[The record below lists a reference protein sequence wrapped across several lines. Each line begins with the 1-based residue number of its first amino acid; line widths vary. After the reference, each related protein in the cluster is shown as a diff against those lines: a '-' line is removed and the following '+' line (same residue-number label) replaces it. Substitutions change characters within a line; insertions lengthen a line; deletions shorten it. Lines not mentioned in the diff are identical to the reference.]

1 MTTTVHGTQMP
12 LSTDHRHPA
21 AGPALPAHSQQLP
34 IRRIVVGLS
43 LTVLAAIHVL
53 DLPGK
58 FAETPYLAV
67 AYIGLVVTALVI
79 AERLFVVGSRRDF
92 AAAAVLSVLVIAGFV
107 VNRTVGMPGAMD
119 DIGNWL
125 EPLGLLSL
133 LVEAFVVWQAAA
145 ALLTRTRH

>member
-1 MTTTVHGTQMP
+1 MSTTAPNQT
-12 LSTDHRHPA
+12 
-21 AGPALPAHSQQLP
+21 ALPPTPAVARDQALL

-43 LTVLAAIHVL
+43 LAVIAAIHVL

-58 FAETPYLAV
+58 FAETPYLAAAYLGLIV
-67 AYIGLVVTALVI
+67 AALVI
-79 AERLFVVGSRRDF
+79 AERLFTGGTHDSRMEF
-92 AAAAVLSVLVIAGFV
+92 LAAAVLSALVIVGFV

-133 LVEAFVVWQAAA
+133 LVEGFVVWQAVA
-145 ALLTRTRH
+145 ALLVRAAATRR

>member
-1 MTTTVHGTQMP
+1 MTTTVQGNTVP
-12 LSTDHRHPA
+12 LAADHSHREASAPA
-21 AGPALPAHSQQLP
+21 RDQQLP

-67 AYIGLVVTALVI
+67 AYIGLIVAALVV

-92 AAAAVLSVLVIAGFV
+92 AAAAVLSVLVIVGFV

-133 LVEAFVVWQAAA
+133 LVEAFVVWQAVA
-145 ALLTRTRH
+145 ALLTRSRH